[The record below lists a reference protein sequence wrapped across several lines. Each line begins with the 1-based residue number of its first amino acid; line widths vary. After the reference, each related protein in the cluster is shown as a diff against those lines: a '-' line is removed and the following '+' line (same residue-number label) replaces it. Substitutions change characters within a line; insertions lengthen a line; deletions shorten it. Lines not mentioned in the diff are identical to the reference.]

1 MKPVIV
7 SSTNISALGYKE
19 GDLFVRFKASGVYK
33 YKAVPS
39 EVVNAVVFAD
49 SPGSAL
55 NSLVKNK
62 GYAFEKVE
70 TSPFEDDQVAE
81 VQS

>member
-1 MKPVIV
+1 M
-7 SSTNISALGYKE
+7 
-19 GDLFVRFKASGVYK
+19 
-33 YKAVPS
+33 
-39 EVVNAVVFAD
+39 VFAD

-55 NSLVKNK
+55 NGLVKNK

-70 TSPFEDDQVAE
+70 TSPFEDDLVAE